1 MKKIQGLL
9 ILLLS
14 YIVAFALGFLVT
26 YLLISK
32 LSLNLLLSIFIGNV
46 VATIIIWFVGILFH
60 TASTYD
66 PYWSLQTLFISLVLL
81 IYTNNW
87 KNPGNILFLVF
98 LSFWAI
104 RLTYNFIRSFNDIT
118 YIDWR
123 YRMLKE
129 KTGKFFQL
137 VNLLG
142 ICMVPT
148 IIVYLASVPMFLYI
162 IQNRQFEPLNI
173 IGLGIMLLGTILEL
187 VADNN
192 MAKFKK
198 IRKDNSEIINVG
210 LWKYSRHPNYLG
222 EILFWY
228 GVAFVFII
236 SPSFALRDWYAIVGT
251 ILNTLLF
258 IFISIPM
265 AENHM
270 KNYKSGFAEYKKKTR
285 MLLPI
290 KK

>member
-1 MKKIQGLL
+1 MKKINGLSILL
-9 ILLLS
+9 IS
-14 YIVAFALGFLVT
+14 YIIAFALGFFVT
-26 YLLISK
+26 YLFKDILH
-32 LSLNLLLSIFIGNV
+32 LLLAIFIGNV
-46 VATIIIWFVGILFH
+46 VATIIIWFVGVLFH

-66 PYWSLQTLFISLVLL
+66 PYWSVQTLLISVSLL

-87 KNPGNILFLVF
+87 NVGNILFLII
-98 LSFWAI
+98 LSLWAI
-104 RLTYNFIRSFNDIT
+104 RLTYNFILSFNDIS

-123 YRMLKE
+123 YKLIKQ
-129 KTGKFFQL
+129 KTGVFFQI

-148 IIVYLASVPMFLYI
+148 IIVYLASIPMFLYI
-162 IQNRQFEPLNI
+162 IENHQFELSNI
-173 IGLGIMLLGTILEL
+173 IGLAIMLVGTALEL
-187 VADNN
+187 IADNN
-192 MAKFKK
+192 MQEFKK
-198 IRKDNSEIINVG
+198 IRKDNTEIINIG

-228 GVAFVFII
+228 GVALVFIL
-236 SPSFALRDWYAIVGT
+236 SSTFELKYWYVIIGT
-251 ILNTLLF
+251 LLNTLLF

-270 KNYKSGFAEYKKKTR
+270 KSYKPGFNEYKKKTR